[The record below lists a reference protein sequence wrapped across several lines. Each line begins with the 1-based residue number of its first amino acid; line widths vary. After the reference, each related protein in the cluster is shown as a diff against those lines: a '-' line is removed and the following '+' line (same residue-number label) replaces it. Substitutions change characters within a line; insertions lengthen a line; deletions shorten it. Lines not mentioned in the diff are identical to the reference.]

1 MARLIVCDDE
11 PSLAAM
17 LVDYLGARGHEVSAA
32 GDGRALRDEVARGVP
47 DLVILDLSLPGEDGL
62 SLARWLRASHDVGI
76 IMLTGE
82 TAVVDRVVGL
92 EIGADDYVTKPF
104 SPAELAARM
113 EAVLRR
119 RRTLGDVASFGGC
132 AVDLRKWKMFDARGE
147 AIDLSGSEIDL
158 VVAFATNVGKVLTR
172 DELLRLAPAQG
183 SDPFERS
190 IDNRVTRLRRK
201 LGRHGVAE
209 TVIETVRGGG
219 YVCRGAE
226 G

>member
-11 PSLAAM
+11 PGLAAM
-17 LVDYLGARGHEVSAA
+17 LVDYLGGRGHEVDAV
-32 GDGRALRDEVARGVP
+32 GDGRSLRERMGRSGA

-62 SLARWLRASHDVGI
+62 ALARWLRADHDVGI

-82 TAVVDRVVGL
+82 TEVVDRVVGL

-104 SPAELAARM
+104 SPAELAARI

-132 AVDLRKWKMFDARGE
+132 TVDLKKWKVFDAKGE
-147 AIDLSGSEIDL
+147 PIDLSGSEIDL
-158 VVAFATNVGKVLTR
+158 VVAFAINAGRVLTR

-183 SDPFERS
+183 SDPLDRS

-201 LGRHGVAE
+201 LVRHGVPE
-209 TVIETVRGGG
+209 TAIETVRGGG
-219 YVCRGAE
+219 YVCRRPE